1 MMEIK
6 PNGFSSRFTISATKD
21 SIIEEITSTAQHEK
35 LTDYSKRRASSP
47 TARPAGSLLTCM
59 EMDGDKIS
67 LNSGYMDQEASR
79 IRRITSKRRASSTSS
94 GGDKDKELRDAIST
108 TEFLLSL
115 PVEANNT
122 TTSSTAE
129 SGAHNISWSS
139 IDNSTGSVRSS
150 GGKSLGS
157 ASSLSATVLRR
168 RSLQDRRLSCSDRL
182 RMSLSFQNQSIVI
195 DDSSN
200 HTNASLTARSDH
212 QKKAASSSST
222 RRTSPSD
229 MPKHSSHSY
238 GGVESDNHSSRTPSS
253 SIGASSPTGSIP
265 NDVKFNLRRRSFNV
279 ATAKRA
285 SLHAKETG
293 DNDNNIPVSSSHR
306 LQMSLSSLMMD
317 ESVDGDGDNSNSDV
331 VPDHRRRHNDAME
344 ESSGHTLEGESGYQ
358 RQQLCQQQEQP
369 RHGGR
374 TRQSLLTEESIIM
387 ECDAE
392 EISDRTAQQ
401 KEASNR
407 STQQD
412 DKVNSEK
419 PRIRVVGKIEPLTP
433 ISIEEQAVIRQ
444 ERRARRKSRASLGGP
459 NNSNVIATAT
469 VALWNSQPKS
479 KTELS
484 GMIHH
489 QRNKTSLSSSL
500 GSMGDSFRQ
509 RRSRSRLVGTQS
521 PSPSTSATRVNAQWS
536 SQKQSSSATTSCS
549 SSTKLGMRRSLSL
562 AVPST
567 SSCCKRQL
575 KSGNNLESLLRKAN
589 RRSAAKLNLSS
600 ASLSG
605 QSLGKS
611 NHSTSSKHNNAQ
623 WRASGL
629 KSATSSSKLN
639 RLAASF
645 TDMMDASTGDLLHES
660 LHKPSV
666 TARQK
671 TQKVSLAVPPRDF
684 PSKGNALLEYIAKKK
699 QRAKHNTQ
707 SELSP
712 TSTSKFQNAQWN
724 LSSSS
729 VSKATPGHKGS
740 PISSTLMNRKLAKLA
755 SLNRSVSTSTFFAQ
769 QKTAAIKAGGHTKP
783 SGLTAAQSHA
793 NFQSRIISLVDLK
806 ERFGAKPASLG
817 VSRQPLSIN
826 TSGAHTTASQDNLR
840 KLAELKKKLLNSSMG
855 TATTSTPG
863 NHNAAWNSH
872 KATTKTNPFLSIV
885 TGNQSVADGSE
896 GTARIE
902 TPLTSNKRVKALAP
916 DGITVI
922 SRNSS
927 FSSAIKAV
935 SSETALANSVL
946 LRSNSSR
953 STSLSLNQ
961 KQRLL
966 QQLGTTSTVT
976 GTRDQ
981 PNLSGMRPKC
991 LSQSQSQSRMILG
1004 RKRPSST
1011 AIRDARSSNCLTQM
1025 LTINQDAPSRGA
1037 AATNLAS
1044 MLTENSDTNILR
1056 MGGAIRRSRQNL
1068 KSDSIRNDPSH
1079 FVTGSRIR
1087 RYQSS
1092 GGLASTERLAF
1103 PDVF

>member
-1 MMEIK
+1 MVEIK

-21 SIIEEITSTAQHEK
+21 SIMEEITSTAQHEK
-35 LTDYSKRRASSP
+35 LTDYSKRRASFP

-67 LNSGYMDQEASR
+67 LNRGYMNQEASR

-115 PVEANNT
+115 PVETNNT

-129 SGAHNISWSS
+129 SGAHNISLSS

-157 ASSLSATVLRR
+157 ALSLSATVHRR
-168 RSLQDRRLSCSDRL
+168 RSLQDRRISCSDRL
-182 RMSLSFQNQSIVI
+182 RMSLSFQNQSIAI

-200 HTNASLTARSDH
+200 QTNASLTARSDH
-212 QKKAASSSST
+212 QKKTASSSST

-238 GGVESDNHSSRTPSS
+238 GGVESDNHSSRNPSS
-253 SIGASSPTGSIP
+253 SIGASLPTGSIP

-293 DNDNNIPVSSSHR
+293 DNDNHIPVSSSHR

-358 RQQLCQQQEQP
+358 HQQLCQQQEQP

-374 TRQSLLTEESIIM
+374 IRQSLLAEESIIM
-387 ECDAE
+387 EYDEE

-412 DKVNSEK
+412 DKVNLEK
-419 PRIRVVGKIEPLTP
+419 PRIRVVGKIEPLMP
-433 ISIEEQAVIRQ
+433 KSIEEQAVIHQ

-562 AVPST
+562 AVPSS
-567 SSCCKRQL
+567 SSCCKKQL

-611 NHSTSSKHNNAQ
+611 NHSISSKHNNAQ

-629 KSATSSSKLN
+629 KSETSSSKLN
-639 RLAASF
+639 RLTASF

-671 TQKVSLAVPPRDF
+671 TQKVSLAVPPRDC

-712 TSTSKFQNAQWN
+712 TSTSNFQNAQWN
-724 LSSSS
+724 LSSTS
-729 VSKATPGHKGS
+729 VSKATPSHKGS
-740 PISSTLMNRKLAKLA
+740 PISSTSMNRKLAKLA
-755 SLNRSVSTSTFFAQ
+755 SLNRSVSTSTFAQ
-769 QKTAAIKAGGHTKP
+769 QKAAAIKAGGHTKP
-783 SGLTAAQSHA
+783 SRLTAAQSHA

-806 ERFGAKPASLG
+806 ERFEAKSASLG

-885 TGNQSVADGSE
+885 TGNQPVADGSE
-896 GTARIE
+896 GTASIE

-946 LRSNSSR
+946 LHSNSSR

-981 PNLSGMRPKC
+981 PNLSG

-1011 AIRDARSSNCLTQM
+1011 AIRDARSSSCLTQM

-1044 MLTENSDTNILR
+1044 MLTENSDANILR

-1068 KSDSIRNDPSH
+1068 KSDSIRNDPSY

-1092 GGLASTERLAF
+1092 GGLASTKRLAF
-1103 PDVF
+1103 PDSFLKAL